1 MKADLVKR
9 EPERL
14 RWWRERGLYRK
25 LRAARSGRQVWLLH
39 DGPPYSNAHLHLGTA
54 ANKIWKD
61 AAVRSASARGLDSPY
76 VPGWD
81 NHGMPIETEV
91 GKQLRSEGVDA
102 DRLTL
107 RRTIALIPIPILLLA
122 YAHNIPIP
130 PELMLLGDLLAYI
143 DIFSVIFLL
152 SIMSR
157 VENVVFILKQAAAHA
172 IRLAN
177 NLLAVTKRLDFRNR
191 REGGA
196 RTRKG
201 ASGRACSKD
210 DDHPAIHG
218 VAWA

>member
-1 MKADLVKR
+1 M
-9 EPERL
+9 
-14 RWWRERGLYRK
+14 W
-25 LRAARSGRQVWLLH
+25 
-39 DGPPYSNAHLHLGTA
+39 
-54 ANKIWKD
+54 
-61 AAVRSASARGLDSPY
+61 
-76 VPGWD
+76 
-81 NHGMPIETEV
+81 
-91 GKQLRSEGVDA
+91 KQLWQKWTIDKPAAFGDLLWEVFVVQLA
-102 DRLTL
+102 AFLDRLTL
-107 RRTIALIPIPILLLA
+107 RRVIALIPIPILFLA

-152 SIMSR
+152 SVMSR

-201 ASGRACSKD
+201 ASGRAGSKV